1 MKKLLMIAGMFC
13 VCSAFADPVMLDG
26 NYVLETTDP
35 KCTSGSYEVG
45 SELQPKDGVVIDGS
59 DWHVK
64 HILAFQQNGIS
75 MTLQSGTLVIDHGD
89 YNGCYPNNGASWVN
103 LPDNSTATVTMPF
116 AAGEIYSRC
125 FSQGNFRV
133 GGRVLTEPEFA
144 LKITCESVDS
154 SHTRFSIREGK
165 ASDVFMSGISLS
177 VANPGVVDAEVTF
190 GEGGRGDGTASLYVA
205 WDLSDRG
212 TSMDAWANH
221 VSLGAVEDFSGTVQ
235 LSNLPQRTDI
245 FVRFFAIVGDESFFS
260 PGASIFSLYLEDE
273 DVAWT
278 GNSETDVFF
287 SGRALGF
294 NMSGDKAVKH
304 LELAQGSYVFPGTS
318 ILSVYDGVTVDD
330 AYVLFHNQIGNQSDN
345 AVFAFTNAFIQY
357 RGTNGYGS
365 INPFTTGS
373 GKDGVRVEMVNTTD
387 HAEGMLW
394 DCMTD
399 GLKIGLNASGCSF
412 LADGGGVS
420 RGTVVTNMNY
430 NRSGFHVGTVSWG
443 VTTGASRN
451 SAVIR
456 NGAEVWDNITVNNA
470 GNSVGAGNGSNE
482 NTLDIIGGEGFVT
495 KLYKG
500 YPGSI
505 GSGAATGN
513 VVRVDGKGFPGSAV
527 WDNRSDTLAVGSG
540 GAFSNSLY
548 IVDGGVVSGPVV
560 NVGNNA
566 VSNLVVVSGE
576 GSVLR
581 GSDGSTA
588 ITVGTGGSSANSEG
602 NRLIVE
608 NGGVV
613 ERFAKW
619 STVIGGH
626 ETDGMTGSSK
636 DNGVIVRSGGK
647 FKLAN
652 HLRIGQIKGAGS
664 ITKGNF
670 VHVQGEG
677 SEVVQTGGNREIYIG
692 AATLSGD
699 PGAEACENEL
709 VVSDGGVVTAWK
721 YFVGGSVSETAPGA
735 SHDNRIV
742 ATANGKIVATEFI
755 QVGLSADASRG
766 AGEAVV
772 VNNKVIAEF
781 GGIIEAKKLAT
792 ISGNGNAIMARNG
805 GVLQFYET
813 EPGIEPFEEGAI
825 AIDSGVI
832 SYRMNNCTP
841 TTVETSTKANS
852 WQALTV
858 TGRNAFRLAEC
869 QTRDSNNSYTF
880 GDTEPANP
888 RHFVRLEMVG
898 GTTAWRGGA
907 SDTLTIDATG
917 SMLCSNTMASVKIPC
932 ALNGPLMLVDST
944 LALEA
949 TTTLGSGFSLT
960 IGGELESGRDVITS
974 VSDLNLQATL
984 PECWRL
990 RKRATETGF
999 AYYTEYR
1006 KPGLAVIV
1014 R

>member
-1 MKKLLMIAGMFC
+1 MKKALMIAGMFC
-13 VCSAFADPVMLDG
+13 ACSAFADPVVING
-26 NYVLETTDP
+26 NYTLNVGDA
-35 KCTSGSYEVG
+35 KSYSGDYVVTGEF
-45 SELQPKDGVVIDGS
+45 QPKDGSEIDGS
-59 DWHVK
+59 NWHVEQ
-64 HILAFQQNGIS
+64 IVAFQQNGIS
-75 MTLQSGTLVIDHGD
+75 MTLRSGTLVVDTWGSHA
-89 YNGCYPNNGASWVN
+89 GCYPNNGASYINFAPGSTAKVTMACASTDVYSGCFASGRNFRVN
-103 LPDNSTATVTMPF
+103 DAVLTAEEFADKIKLEVVDETHTTFSLNPPAATDVVFGKPTAVFANDTATVTASIVAQGDGSAQVYAVWDTSDKGSMF
-116 AAGEIYSRC
+116 AAW
-125 FSQGNFRV
+125 GNHTVTV
-133 GGRVLTEPEFA
+133 GSLADFASSGAVLTGLPPHMTVVLRVFAVTGSGEF
-144 LKITCESVDS
+144 S
-154 SHTRFSIREGK
+154 SS
-165 ASDVFMSGISLS
+165 
-177 VANPGVVDAEVTF
+177 P
-190 GEGGRGDGTASLYVA
+190 
-205 WDLSDRG
+205 
-212 TSMDAWANH
+212 
-221 VSLGAVEDFSGTVQ
+221 VSLFTLSLRAENQPLPNNQNEDFVVTNDALGYEQ
-235 LSNLPQRTDI
+235 K
-245 FVRFFAIVGDESFFS
+245 
-260 PGASIFSLYLEDE
+260 
-273 DVAWT
+273 
-278 GNSETDVFF
+278 NSEMKKLVLRD
-287 SGRALGF
+287 
-294 NMSGDKAVKH
+294 
-304 LELAQGSYVFPGTS
+304 GSYVFPGS
-318 ILSVYDGVTVDD
+318 HLLSVYDGAWIDNSYVQFWNRIENKSPDVTFAVTNS
-330 AYVLFHNQIGNQSDN
+330 YV
-345 AVFAFTNAFIQY
+345 QY
-357 RGTNGYGS
+357 RGTNGNDPS
-365 INPFTTGS
+365 PFTTGS
-373 GKDGVRVEMVNTTD
+373 GKDGVRVEMVNTTG

-420 RGTVVTNMNY
+420 RGTVVTNMNH

-505 GSGAATGN
+505 GSDAATGN

-527 WDNRSDTLAVGSG
+527 WDNRSETLAVGRG

-566 VSNLVVVSGE
+566 VSNLVVVSGD

-626 ETDGMTGSSK
+626 ENNEMTGSSK

-677 SEVVQTGGNREIYIG
+677 SEVVQTGGYREIYIG

-721 YFVGGSVSETAPGA
+721 YFVGDSVSETAPGA

-742 ATANGKIVATEFI
+742 ARANGKIAATELI

-766 AGEAVV
+766 AEEAVV
-772 VNNKVIAEF
+772 VDNKVIAEF

-792 ISGNGNAIMARNG
+792 ISGNGNAIIARNG
-805 GVLQFYET
+805 GVLQFYVT

-832 SYRMNNCTP
+832 SYRMDNCTP
-841 TTVETSTKANS
+841 KTVETSTKDNS

-869 QTRDSNNSYTF
+869 QTRDWDNSYIF

-888 RHFVRLEMVG
+888 RHFVRLEMIG

-917 SMLCSNTMASVKIPC
+917 SMLCSNTTASVKIPC
-932 ALNGPLMLVDST
+932 ALNGALTLVDST

>member
-1 MKKLLMIAGMFC
+1 MKKALMIAGMFC
-13 VCSAFADPVMLDG
+13 ACSAFADPVVLDG

-45 SELQPKDGVVIDGS
+45 RELQPKDGVVIAGS

-103 LPDNSTATVTMPF
+103 LPDDSTATVTMPF

-165 ASDVFMSGISLS
+165 KSDVFMSGISLS

-221 VSLGAVEDFSGTVQ
+221 VSLGTVGDFSGTKQ

-260 PGASIFSLYLEDE
+260 PGASIFSMYLEDE

-399 GLKIGLNASGCSF
+399 GIKIGLNASDCF
-412 LADGGGVS
+412 WLVDGGDVTAGA
-420 RGTVVTNMNY
+420 VVTNMDY
-430 NRSGFHVGTVSWG
+430 NKRGFHLGEG
-443 VTTGASRN
+443 AGASRN
-451 SAVIR
+451 QTVLR
-456 NGAEVWDNITVNNA
+456 GGAFVRDDITVNNA
-470 GNSVGAGNGSNE
+470 GNNIGDGAGANDNR
-482 NTLDIIGGEGFVT
+482 LDIIGGEGFVT
-495 KLYKG
+495 KLYKA

-505 GSGAATGN
+505 GRGAATGN

-527 WDNRSDTLAVGSG
+527 WNTRSETLAVGSG

-581 GSDGSTA
+581 GSGESTA
-588 ITVGTGGSSANSEG
+588 ITVGTGGSNAYSAG
-602 NRLIVE
+602 NRLLIEDGGIVE
-608 NGGVV
+608 N
-613 ERFAKW
+613 FAKW

-626 ETDGMTGSSK
+626 ADNGMTGSSI

-670 VHVQGEG
+670 VHVQGAG

-742 ATANGKIVATEFI
+742 AMANGKIVATELI

-766 AGEAVV
+766 AEEAVV
-772 VNNKVIAEF
+772 VDNKVIAEF

-792 ISGNGNAIMARNG
+792 ISGNGNAIIARNG
-805 GVLQFYET
+805 GVLQFYVT

-832 SYRMNNCTP
+832 SYRMDNCTP
-841 TTVETSTKANS
+841 KTVETSTKDNS

-869 QTRDSNNSYTF
+869 QTRDWDNSYTF

-917 SMLCSNTMASVKIPC
+917 SMLCSNTTASVKIPC
-932 ALNGPLMLVDST
+932 ALNGALTLVDST

-990 RKRATETGF
+990 RKRAMETGF

>member
-1 MKKLLMIAGMFC
+1 MKKLPLLLSAVFGFC
-13 VCSAFADPVMLDG
+13 SVYADPV
-26 NYVLETTDP
+26 VLNGYTLKTGDE
-35 KCTSGSYEVG
+35 KSYSGDYEVNGELRPEDG
-45 SELQPKDGVVIDGS
+45 SEIDGS
-59 DWHVK
+59 NWRVIK
-64 HILAFQQNGIS
+64 IVAFQKNGIS
-75 MTLQSGTLVIDHGD
+75 MTLRSGTLVIDNIED
-89 YNGCYPNNGASWVN
+89 KYNGCYPNNGSSYINFAPGSTAKVTMSYAASDVYTQCFASGRNFRVN
-103 LPDNSTATVTMPF
+103 DAVLTAEEFAEKVKLEGVDETHTTFSLEPPSATDVIFGQPTAAFANGAATVTASVV
-116 AAGEIYSRC
+116 AAGDGSAQVYAVWNYADHGPVLSDWGENKVSVGSLAYFQSNGAVLTGLPEHETIV
-125 FSQGNFRV
+125 FRV
-133 GGRVLTEPEFA
+133 FAVTAGGEFA
-144 LKITCESVDS
+144 SSRTSVFTLDL
-154 SHTRFSIREGK
+154 RVENQ
-165 ASDVFMSGISLS
+165 SLP
-177 VANPGVVDAEVTF
+177 NDETTDFVVENDK
-190 GEGGRGDGTASLYVA
+190 
-205 WDLSDRG
+205 
-212 TSMDAWANH
+212 
-221 VSLGAVEDFSGTVQ
+221 
-235 LSNLPQRTDI
+235 
-245 FVRFFAIVGDESFFS
+245 VGYEQKN
-260 PGASIFSLYLEDE
+260 A
-273 DVAWT
+273 
-278 GNSETDVFF
+278 
-287 SGRALGF
+287 
-294 NMSGDKAVKH
+294 AVKK
-304 LELAQGSYVFPGTS
+304 LVLKNGSYVFPGNKV
-318 ILSVYDGVTVDD
+318 ISVYDGAWVENAYAQFDNRIDNKSDGVT
-330 AYVLFHNQIGNQSDN
+330 
-345 AVFAFTNAFIQY
+345 FAFTNSFVRY
-357 RGTNGYGS
+357 RGTNNNDP
-365 INPFTTGS
+365 NPFSTGS
-373 GKDGVRVEMVNTTD
+373 GKSGVRVEMVNTTD

-399 GLKIGLNASGCSF
+399 GIKIGLNASDCF
-412 LADGGGVS
+412 WLVDGGDVTAGA
-420 RGTVVTNMNY
+420 VVTNMDY
-430 NRSGFHVGTVSWG
+430 NKRGFHLGEG
-443 VTTGASRN
+443 AGASRN
-451 SAVIR
+451 QTVLR
-456 NGAEVWDNITVNNA
+456 GGASVRDDITVNNA
-470 GNSVGAGNGSNE
+470 GNNIGDGAGANDNR
-482 NTLDIIGGEGFVT
+482 LDIIGGEGFVT
-495 KLYKG
+495 KLYKA

-505 GSGAATGN
+505 GRGAATGN

-527 WDNRSDTLAVGSG
+527 WDNRSEKLLAVGSG

-626 ETDGMTGSSK
+626 ENNEMTGSSK

-670 VHVQGEG
+670 VHVQGAG
-677 SEVVQTGGNREIYIG
+677 SEVVQTGGYREIYIG
-692 AATLSGD
+692 ASHLSGD

-766 AGEAVV
+766 AEEAVV

-792 ISGNGNAIMARNG
+792 ISGNGNAIIARNG

-813 EPGIEPFEEGAI
+813 EPGIEPFEEGTI

-841 TTVETSTKANS
+841 TTVETSTKAKS

-869 QTRDSNNSYTF
+869 QTRDRDNSYTF

-898 GTTAWRGGA
+898 GTTAWRGDA

-917 SMLCSNTMASVKIPC
+917 SMLCSNTTASVKIPC
-932 ALNGPLMLVDST
+932 ALNGALTLVDST

-949 TTTLGSGFSLT
+949 ATTLGSGFALT

>member
-1 MKKLLMIAGMFC
+1 MKKALMIAGMFC
-13 VCSAFADPVMLDG
+13 VCSAFADPVVING
-26 NYVLETTDP
+26 NYTLNVGDA
-35 KCTSGSYEVG
+35 KSYSGDYVVTGEF
-45 SELQPKDGVVIDGS
+45 QPKDGSEIDGS
-59 DWHVK
+59 NWHVEK
-64 HILAFQQNGIS
+64 IVAFQQNGIS
-75 MTLQSGTLVIDHGD
+75 MTLRSGTLVVDTWGS
-89 YNGCYPNNGASWVN
+89 YFGCYPNNGSSYINFAPGSTAKVTMACASTDVYSGCFASGRNFRVN
-103 LPDNSTATVTMPF
+103 DAVLTAEEFADKIKLEVVDETHTTFSLNPPAATDVVFGKPTAVFANDTATVTASVAQGDGSAQVYAVWDTSDKGSTF
-116 AAGEIYSRC
+116 AAW
-125 FSQGNFRV
+125 GNHTVTV
-133 GGRVLTEPEFA
+133 GSLADFASSGAVLTGLPPHMTVVLRVFAVTGSGEF
-144 LKITCESVDS
+144 S
-154 SHTRFSIREGK
+154 SS
-165 ASDVFMSGISLS
+165 
-177 VANPGVVDAEVTF
+177 P
-190 GEGGRGDGTASLYVA
+190 
-205 WDLSDRG
+205 
-212 TSMDAWANH
+212 
-221 VSLGAVEDFSGTVQ
+221 VSLFTLSLRAENQPLPNNQNEDFVVTNDALGYEQ
-235 LSNLPQRTDI
+235 K
-245 FVRFFAIVGDESFFS
+245 
-260 PGASIFSLYLEDE
+260 
-273 DVAWT
+273 
-278 GNSETDVFF
+278 NSEMKKLVLRD
-287 SGRALGF
+287 
-294 NMSGDKAVKH
+294 
-304 LELAQGSYVFPGTS
+304 GSYVFPGS
-318 ILSVYDGVTVDD
+318 HLLSVYDGAWIDNSYVQFWNRVENKSPDVTFAVTNS
-330 AYVLFHNQIGNQSDN
+330 YV
-345 AVFAFTNAFIQY
+345 QY
-357 RGTNGYGS
+357 RGTNGNDPS
-365 INPFTTGS
+365 PFTTGS

-527 WDNRSDTLAVGSG
+527 WDNRSETLAVGSG

-581 GSDGSTA
+581 GSGGSTA
-588 ITVGTGGSSANSEG
+588 ITVGTGGSNAYSAG
-602 NRLIVE
+602 NRLVIEDGGIVE
-608 NGGVV
+608 N
-613 ERFAKW
+613 FAKW

-626 ETDGMTGSSK
+626 ENNGMTGSSI

-652 HLRIGQIKGAGS
+652 HLRIGQIMGTDS

-670 VHVQGEG
+670 VHVQGAG
-677 SEVVQTGGNREIYIG
+677 SEVAQTGGNREIYIG
-692 AATLSGD
+692 AAHLSGD

-781 GGIIEAKKLAT
+781 GGVIEAKTLAT
-792 ISGNGNAIMARNG
+792 ISGNGNAIIARNG
-805 GVLQFYET
+805 GVFQFFNA
-813 EPGIEPFEEGAI
+813 EPGIEPYEAGAVS
-825 AIDSGVI
+825 IDSGVI
-832 SYRMNNCTP
+832 SYRGMSNCNP
-841 TTVETSTKANS
+841 YLWETSTKAKS
-852 WQALTV
+852 WSSLTV
-858 TGRNAFRLAEC
+858 SGKNAFRLC
-869 QTRDSNNSYTF
+869 GSSTSNQTYEF
-880 GDTEPANP
+880 GDVEPSNP
-888 RHFVRLEMVG
+888 RHFVRLEMVD
-898 GTTAWRGGA
+898 GTTTWNGNSA
-907 SDTLTIDATG
+907 SDTLTIGATG
-917 SMLCSNTMASVKIPC
+917 SMLCSNTTASVKIPC
-932 ALNGPLMLVDST
+932 ALNGALTLVDST

-949 TTTLGSGFSLT
+949 ATTLGSGFSLT

>member
-1 MKKLLMIAGMFC
+1 MKKSLMIAGMFC
-13 VCSAFADPVMLDG
+13 VCSAFADPVVLDG

-45 SELQPKDGVVIDGS
+45 SELQPKDGVVIAGS

-103 LPDNSTATVTMPF
+103 IPDDSTATVTMPF

-221 VSLGAVEDFSGTVQ
+221 VSLGTVGDFSGTEQ

-260 PGASIFSLYLEDE
+260 PGASIFSMYLEDE

-399 GLKIGLNASGCSF
+399 GIKIGLNASDCSW
-412 LADGGGVS
+412 LVDGGDVTAGA
-420 RGTVVTNMNY
+420 VVTNMDY
-430 NRSGFHVGTVSWG
+430 NKRGFHLGEG
-443 VTTGASRN
+443 AGASRN
-451 SAVIR
+451 QTVLR
-456 NGAEVWDNITVNNA
+456 GGAFVRDDITVNNA
-470 GNSVGAGNGSNE
+470 GNNIGDGAGANDNR
-482 NTLDIIGGEGFVT
+482 LDIIGGEGFVT
-495 KLYKG
+495 KLYKA

-505 GSGAATGN
+505 GRGAATGN

-527 WDNRSDTLAVGSG
+527 WDNRSESLVIGNG

-548 IVDGGVVSGPVV
+548 IVDGGIVSGPVV
-560 NVGNNA
+560 NVGNNSI
-566 VSNLVVVSGE
+566 SNLVVVSGE

-588 ITVGTGGSSANSEG
+588 ITVGTGGSSAYSAG

-608 NGGVV
+608 NGGIV

-626 ETDGMTGSSK
+626 ENNGMTGSSI

-664 ITKGNF
+664 VTKGNF

-692 AATLSGD
+692 AAILSGD

-709 VVSDGGVVTAWK
+709 VVSDGGLVTAWK
-721 YFVGGSVSETAPGA
+721 YFVGGSVSETSPGA

-766 AGEAVV
+766 AEEAVV
-772 VNNKVIAEF
+772 VNNKVIAEN
-781 GGIIEAKKLAT
+781 GGIIEAKTLAT
-792 ISGNGNAIMARNG
+792 ISGNGNAIIARNG
-805 GVLQFYET
+805 GVFQFVNA

-832 SYRMNNCTP
+832 SYRMDNCTP
-841 TTVETSTKANS
+841 TTVETSTKAKS

-858 TGRNAFRLAEC
+858 TGKNAFRLTEC
-869 QTRDSNNSYTF
+869 QTRDWDNSYTF

-898 GTTAWRGGA
+898 GTTAWRGGT
-907 SDTLTIDATG
+907 SDTLTIDTTG
-917 SMLCSNTMASVKIPC
+917 SMLCSNTTASVKIPC
-932 ALNGPLMLVDST
+932 ALNGALTIVDAT

-949 TTTLGSGFSLT
+949 ETTVGSGYSLT

-984 PECWRL
+984 PDCWRL

-1006 KPGLAVIV
+1006 KPGLAIFV